1 MTPTAP
7 RRGALATLAAA
18 AVLGP
23 LTVAVPGV
31 ADAVTTAPVRTA
43 GASHELLAG
52 QQGWVTGTV
61 VNRHG
66 TPIEGALVNALKPG
80 EVPEAGPLDAP
91 NTRQDRTADDG
102 TFRLRQT
109 AGPFLIQICTPEP
122 GQEYVCKE
130 AARGVDFMPTYV
142 GPAGVTDSW
151 VTQTALFAS
160 TASDRDLGT
169 VTVKPQAFVAGRLVG
184 AFFQPVQVQRLN
196 GTAAWYGE
204 TDADGDY
211 AFRGLA
217 PGRYRIA
224 SGGPGTGFL
233 PFLSPIVELEA
244 REHATVDGT
253 LDRGAR
259 IRGVV
264 TSHGTPVPGL
274 DVMVSRDGETV
285 AAATTDRHGR
295 YRVDGLETGSYT
307 LANYAEGTRYR
318 RSTVGAVVVDADEV
332 VDAPLT
338 VHKGASITVAF
349 RKDGAPAIRARDE
362 LRDSDGHAVLGQLNE
377 TGTATYRGLAPGTY
391 TVVAGAGSAYGKKK
405 ITVDAVR
412 RYDAGVLRL
421 DTPTLTLSGTTAPGA
436 VVEAYSGNE
445 CPPDGPRRPGAF
457 HRIKKADDAGHYVLR
472 GLVPGR
478 YMLGS
483 DGWPHDFAPVCVPD
497 VHVAADRTYD
507 LPLEQGG
514 TVHGRLVYAETGTPV
529 ILPLS
534 YELAYPPG
542 SYRNP
547 TGEHPARSQARQATG
562 LFTISGLPAGDVEGH
577 LAQEADL
584 DEINDP
590 WFFVRYPFQ
599 DGTPYFLTSDQK
611 SVTVTTGTDLDLG
624 DIELTVQQ

>member
-7 RRGALATLAAA
+7 RRGALATLAAV

-43 GASHELLAG
+43 GCHELLAG

-109 AGPFLIQICTPEP
+109 AGPFLIQVCTPEP
-122 GQEYVCKE
+122 GQEFVCKE

-160 TASDRDLGT
+160 TTSDRDLGT

-233 PFLSPIVELEA
+233 PFLSPIVELQA
-244 REHATVDGT
+244 REHADRRRHSRPGCPDPWRRHVARQPGARSRRDGQPRRRDARRSHDRPAGPLSRRRSGDRLLHARQLRRGHALPAQHGRGCGRRGGRGGRRSTDGAPGRVDHDRLPEG
-253 LDRGAR
+253 RGAR
-259 IRGVV
+259 
-264 TSHGTPVPGL
+264 
-274 DVMVSRDGETV
+274 DQ
-285 AAATTDRHGR
+285 
-295 YRVDGLETGSYT
+295 GS
-307 LANYAEGTRYR
+307 
-318 RSTVGAVVVDADEV
+318 
-332 VDAPLT
+332 
-338 VHKGASITVAF
+338 
-349 RKDGAPAIRARDE
+349 
-362 LRDSDGHAVLGQLNE
+362 
-377 TGTATYRGLAPGTY
+377 
-391 TVVAGAGSAYGKKK
+391 
-405 ITVDAVR
+405 
-412 RYDAGVLRL
+412 
-421 DTPTLTLSGTTAPGA
+421 
-436 VVEAYSGNE
+436 
-445 CPPDGPRRPGAF
+445 
-457 HRIKKADDAGHYVLR
+457 
-472 GLVPGR
+472 
-478 YMLGS
+478 
-483 DGWPHDFAPVCVPD
+483 
-497 VHVAADRTYD
+497 
-507 LPLEQGG
+507 
-514 TVHGRLVYAETGTPV
+514 
-529 ILPLS
+529 
-534 YELAYPPG
+534 
-542 SYRNP
+542 
-547 TGEHPARSQARQATG
+547 
-562 LFTISGLPAGDVEGH
+562 
-577 LAQEADL
+577 
-584 DEINDP
+584 
-590 WFFVRYPFQ
+590 
-599 DGTPYFLTSDQK
+599 
-611 SVTVTTGTDLDLG
+611 
-624 DIELTVQQ
+624 